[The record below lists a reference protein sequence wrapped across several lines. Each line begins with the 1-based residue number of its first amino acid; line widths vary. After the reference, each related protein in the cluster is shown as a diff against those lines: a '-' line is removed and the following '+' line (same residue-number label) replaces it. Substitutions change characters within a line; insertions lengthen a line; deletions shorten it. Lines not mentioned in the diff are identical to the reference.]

1 MRNGKCGM
9 RYVSAVIGIVGLLLF
24 VACGGR
30 SMSAEEMQRKLDSIQ
45 KIEVAERLAAQGI
58 NLESSDNPL
67 KQFYDS
73 LELLPLPIT
82 YTDEFVR
89 YLPNFKP
96 VPQDIAKALE
106 LEGNGRQKAISLS
119 ESLGARLMILAADEG
134 TEEGDDN
141 DGDGAMR
148 YSLWLYSLG
157 EDYLPIDKLCL
168 YAIDDEADYDL
179 LEDDELLQYFTI
191 TSDYEI
197 HLMDYSKEK
206 AKTRTEEVYTLD
218 ATRNFLLQKSE
229 ELDN

>member
-1 MRNGKCGM
+1 MRKAS
-9 RYVSAVIGIVGLLLF
+9 VVFGILGLLLLMYS
-24 VACGGR
+24 CGGR

-58 NLESSDNPL
+58 NLEKADNPL

-73 LELLPLPIT
+73 LALLPLPIK

-89 YLPNFKP
+89 YLPDFKP

-106 LEGNGRQKAISLS
+106 LEGNGKQKAISLT

-134 TEEGDDN
+134 MEETEDGEG
-141 DGDGAMR
+141 AER
-148 YSLWLYSLG
+148 YSLWLYSLDD
-157 EDYLPIDKLCL
+157 DYLPVDKLCL
-168 YAIDDEADYDL
+168 YAIEDEEDFDL
-179 LEDDELLQYFTI
+179 YEEDEILQFFTI

-206 AKTRTEEVYTLD
+206 RKTRTEEVYTLD
-218 ATRNFLLQKSE
+218 ASRNFLLQKSE
-229 ELDN
+229 ELE

>member
-1 MRNGKCGM
+1 MKGAFGLFVAM
-9 RYVSAVIGIVGLLLF
+9 LLLA
-24 VACGGR
+24 ACGGR

-58 NLESSDNPL
+58 NLEKADNPL

-73 LELLPLPIT
+73 LALLPLPIT

-89 YLPNFKP
+89 YLPDFKP

-106 LEGNGRQKAISLS
+106 LEGNGKQKAISLS

-134 TEEGDDN
+134 AEEGE
-141 DGDGAMR
+141 DGEEGAER
-148 YSLWLYSLG
+148 YSLWLYSLDD
-157 EDYLPIDKLCL
+157 DYLPVDKICL
-168 YAIDDEADYDL
+168 YAIEDEEDFDL
-179 LEDDELLQYFTI
+179 YEEDEILQYFTI

-206 AKTRTEEVYTLD
+206 HKTRTEEVYTLD
-218 ATRNFLLQKSE
+218 ASRNFLLQKSE
-229 ELDN
+229 ELDD

>member
-1 MRNGKCGM
+1 MKGVLGIIFAIVVF
-9 RYVSAVIGIVGLLLF
+9 VS
-24 VACGGR
+24 CGGR
-30 SMSAEEMQRKLDSIQ
+30 QMSAEEMQRKLDSIQ

-58 NLESSDNPL
+58 ILEDSDNPL

-73 LELLPLPIT
+73 LALLPLPIT

-89 YLPNFKP
+89 YLPNFMP
-96 VPQDIAKALE
+96 VPQDIAKALD
-106 LEGNGRQKAISLS
+106 LEGNGKQKAIQLT

-134 TEEGDDN
+134 VEEDEEGN
-141 DGDGAMR
+141 EGGER

-157 EDYLPIDKLCL
+157 EDYLPVDKICL
-168 YAIDDEADYDL
+168 YAIDDESDSDLYD
-179 LEDDELLQYFTI
+179 EDDIMQYFTI

-206 AKTRTEEVYTLD
+206 HKTRTEEVYTLD
-218 ATRNFLLQKSE
+218 VSRNFQLQKSE

>member
-1 MRNGKCGM
+1 MKG
-9 RYVSAVIGIVGLLLF
+9 AVGLFVAMLLLA
-24 VACGGR
+24 ACGGR

-58 NLESSDNPL
+58 NLEKADNPL

-73 LELLPLPIT
+73 LALLPLPIT

-89 YLPNFKP
+89 YLPDFKP

-106 LEGNGRQKAISLS
+106 LEGNGKQKAISLS

-134 TEEGDDN
+134 AEEGE
-141 DGDGAMR
+141 DGEEGAER
-148 YSLWLYSLG
+148 YSLWLYSLDD
-157 EDYLPIDKLCL
+157 DYLPVDKICL
-168 YAIDDEADYDL
+168 YAIEDEEDFDL
-179 LEDDELLQYFTI
+179 YEEDEILQYFTI

-206 AKTRTEEVYTLD
+206 HKTRTEEIYTLD
-218 ATRNFLLQKSE
+218 ASRNFLLQKSE
-229 ELDN
+229 ELDD

>member
-1 MRNGKCGM
+1 MKG
-9 RYVSAVIGIVGLLLF
+9 AVGLFVAMLLLA
-24 VACGGR
+24 ACGGR

-58 NLESSDNPL
+58 NLEKADNPL

-73 LELLPLPIT
+73 LALLPLPIT

-89 YLPNFKP
+89 YLPDFKP

-106 LEGNGRQKAISLS
+106 LEGNGKQKAISLS

-134 TEEGDDN
+134 AEEGE
-141 DGDGAMR
+141 DGEEGAER
-148 YSLWLYSLG
+148 YSLWLYSLDD
-157 EDYLPIDKLCL
+157 DYLPVDKICL
-168 YAIDDEADYDL
+168 YAIEDEEDFDL
-179 LEDDELLQYFTI
+179 YEEDEILQYFTI

-206 AKTRTEEVYTLD
+206 HKTRTEEVYTLD
-218 ATRNFLLQKSE
+218 ASRNFLLQKSE
-229 ELDN
+229 ELDD